1 MPCLPPSDYNLNI
14 IPAGVKGET
23 DASKQQ
29 RVRQSGDNLPGRL
42 STTASLPGK
51 TDGEHAC
58 YLTTLSVIR
67 TLYHLFGEMWCCLVV
82 TTWILSLRCIVT
94 LRHEFRHS
102 AVLSH
107 YDMNSV
113 TPLYCHITT
122 WILSLLCIVT
132 LQHEFFH
139 SAVLSHYDMNSVTPL
154 YCHFTTWSWHCD
166 LLSHNDMNSVTPLYC
181 RITSWILSLRCI
193 VTLRHEVG
201 TPLYCHITTSILSL
215 SCIITLQH
223 DFCHSAVLSHND
235 MNSVTPLYCHLTTWI
250 LSHRCIVT

>member
-113 TPLYCHITT
+113 TPLYCH
-122 WILSLLCIVT
+122 
-132 LQHEFFH
+132 
-139 SAVLSHYDMNSVTPL
+139 
-154 YCHFTTWSWHCD
+154 
-166 LLSHNDMNSVTPLYC
+166 
-181 RITSWILSLRCI
+181 
-193 VTLRHEVG
+193 
-201 TPLYCHITTSILSL
+201 
-215 SCIITLQH
+215 
-223 DFCHSAVLSHND
+223 ND
-235 MNSVTPLYCHLTTWI
+235 MNSVTPLYCHITTWI
-250 LSHRCIVT
+250 LSLRCVVTLRYEFCHSAVLSLYDMKLALRFIVT